1 MILSKYRHVIWDW
14 NGTLFNDV
22 QLCVSIV
29 NNLLNSK
36 GLPPLSQSEYKN
48 IFTFPVKDY
57 YSAAGFDFS
66 KYSFEDLG
74 KIWMDEYE
82 ERKVSADIFKG
93 ASEVLSHLKYRGIGQ
108 SILSA
113 YKHDTLLSIVKYFE
127 LLHYFDNVCGL
138 DNIYASS
145 KVNLGKALMTKLQ
158 LHEHEVVFIGDTLHD
173 LEVAESIGADCIL
186 IANGHQSKE
195 ALSKSNVIVVDQV
208 SDLIII

>member
-1 MILSKYRHVIWDW
+1 M
-14 NGTLFNDV
+14 
-22 QLCVSIV
+22 

-36 GLPPLSQSEYKN
+36 GLKSLSINEYKS

-82 ERKVSADIFKG
+82 ERKVSADIFTG
-93 ASEVLSHLKYRGIGQ
+93 ASEVLSNLKYRGIGQ

-127 LLHYFDNVCGL
+127 LLHYFENVCGL

-158 LHEHEVVFIGDTLHD
+158 LRKHEVVFIGDTLHD

-195 ALSKSNVIVVDQV
+195 ALSKANVIVIDQI
-208 SDLIII
+208 SDLINI